1 MFGGSYTHS
10 LDSAGRFVM
19 PKKFRT
25 SLGED
30 FIVTRG
36 LACLCV
42 FTREYVEKTLSVELG
57 GLGSPLQSLFNPD
70 IVRLTRHFFMDMV
83 NTTADSQNRVPL
95 TEAHRKFAGITG
107 DLVVCGCGEYIEL
120 WAPDALDKYKND
132 NGDAAMIIASAQ
144 AIIPA
149 NAEHS
154 SGERDAG
161 LPPAS
166 SG

>member
-25 SLGED
+25 SLGEE
-30 FIVTRG
+30 FIITRG
-36 LACLCV
+36 LGCLCV
-42 FTREYVEKTLSVELG
+42 FTRDYVDKTLTVELG

-83 NTTADSQNRVPL
+83 TTSADSQNRVQL
-95 TEAHRKFAGITG
+95 TPEHRKFAGIG
-107 DLVVCGCGEYIEL
+107 SDLVACGCGEYIEL
-120 WAPDALDKYKND
+120 WAPEALEMYKND

-149 NAEHS
+149 NAERG
-154 SGERDAG
+154 SGDHDAG
-161 LPPAS
+161 VPSAGS
-166 SG
+166 S